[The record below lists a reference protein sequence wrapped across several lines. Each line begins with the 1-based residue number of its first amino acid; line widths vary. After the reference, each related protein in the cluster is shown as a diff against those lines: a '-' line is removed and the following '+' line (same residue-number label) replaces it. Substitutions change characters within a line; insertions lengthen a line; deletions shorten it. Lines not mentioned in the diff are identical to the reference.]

1 MPGVQNRCIKIVS
14 TKLTWDAAMGTC
26 RDLGGTLATLDT
38 PSRNAFVI
46 GNLAL
51 ITGKMMV
58 MTKSRNQ
65 PTQTNC
71 NLYYNSN

>member
-58 MTKSRNQ
+58 MMVMTKSRSQ
-65 PTQTNC
+65 PKQTNC
-71 NLYYNSN
+71 NL